1 MLKRLLRGPWLTR
14 EVDGV
19 TAAVGRGRRAFWTE
33 VQLMAIHYGTWVNIC
48 LSQKCDTARGRR
60 DVSISAKKV
69 QKISTS
75 RHTKH
80 KSQAV
85 LTTRSRGLLRK
96 GGVSYHSIA
105 LRRGPPH
112 APPLGTADHHP
123 TETRP
128 ARGGGETGRQTC
140 PAKPKGASPPKETNC
155 DARAVSRAKVQP
167 T

>member
-1 MLKRLLRGPWLTR
+1 MLTVR

-33 VQLMAIHYGTWVNIC
+33 VQLMAIHYGTWVNIR
-48 LSQKCDTARGRR
+48 LSQKCDTAWTQRR
-60 DVSISAKKV
+60 LDLSEKGSKDFYVHACTP
-69 QKISTS
+69 STHQAQEPS
-75 RHTKH
+75 RPGL
-80 KSQAV
+80 

-123 TETRP
+123 RGTRP

-140 PAKPKGASPPKETNC
+140 PDKPKGASPPKETNC